1 MKDHFFV
8 SDVDGALHDTR
19 KPDWYTRPLRAN
31 YSRHHPRIMS
41 LADIKASL
49 RAGPFAWPGGYPLYF
64 ISEDGAA
71 LAFETIR
78 ENWHHVVWDYLNDC
92 NTGWR
97 LAGVTIN
104 YEDPEMLCDHS
115 AKPIDPAYA

>member
-1 MKDHFFV
+1 MKDHLMVFE
-8 SDVDGALHDTR
+8 DDGALFDLR
-19 KPDWYTRPLRAN
+19 DVDLLQRPLRAN
-31 YSRHHPRIMS
+31 YSRHHERLRS

-78 ENWHHVVWDYLNDC
+78 ENWRQVVWDYLNDC

-97 LAGVTIN
+97 LAGVAIN
-104 YEDPEMLCDHS
+104 YEEPNMLCDHS
-115 AKPIDPAYA
+115 AKPIDAAYV